1 MITFFFCAIFTLN
14 YQKGICPSMANSILR
29 TVIWMMDL

>member
-14 YQKGICPSMANSILR
+14 YQKGICPSMAN
-29 TVIWMMDL
+29 

>member
-14 YQKGICPSMANSILR
+14 YQKGICPSMANSIL
-29 TVIWMMDL
+29 